1 MADGDGIIAGLGC
14 LIIAF
19 WLAFWGLII
28 SAGVAALIHF
38 HIF

>member
-1 MADGDGIIAGLGC
+1 MADGDGIIAGFGC
-14 LIIAF
+14 LIIAI

-28 SAGVAALIHF
+28 GGGIAALIHF